1 MASIAPMMTRRRVI
15 QIKSEGATKGSV
27 APGDVHVYAF
37 DVSINPDDT
46 FIQRKPTGHLGG
58 NLDGVVGA
66 RTGTAKFKVELRS
79 LAATT
84 LNPGVAL
91 LLQAAGFKLATATYT
106 PSIVEAEQTTIT
118 LDVYEDG
125 LLKRLTGAMGN
136 VVISADVGGLVYL
149 DCDYKGIWVA
159 PTDVA
164 LGTAA
169 PATVVPMR
177 FASSTMTLGAY
188 TPKIG
193 KFSLSLNANVILR
206 PDQSKSAGYIH
217 ALITDIDP
225 TIELDLEADNVATH
239 DAHGLWL
246 AGTNAAL
253 SMTLADATAKCTIAG
268 AIQYRNVAEGDRD
281 GVIIHNVVAQFVSS
295 TNGSLPTIVVA
306 AP

>member
-15 QIKSEGATKGSV
+15 QIKSEGATKGIV
-27 APGDVHVYAF
+27 AAGDIHVYAF

-46 FIQRKPTGHLGG
+46 FVQRKPTGHLGG

-91 LLQAAGFKLATATYT
+91 LLQAAGFKLAAPTYT
-106 PSIVEAEQTTIT
+106 PSIVEADQTTIT

-136 VVISADVGGLVYL
+136 IVISADVGGLVYL
-149 DCDYKGIWVA
+149 DCDFKGIWVA
-159 PTDVA
+159 PTDAA

-177 FASSTMTLGAY
+177 FVSSTMTLGAY
-188 TPKIG
+188 TPKIN
-193 KFSLSLNANVILR
+193 KFSLSLNPTVILR
-206 PDQSKSAGYIH
+206 PDQSKIAGYIH

-239 DAHGLWL
+239 DAYGLWL
-246 AGTNAAL
+246 AGTNANL

-268 AIQYRNVAEGDRD
+268 AIQYRSVAEGDRE
-281 GVIIHNVVAQFVSS
+281 GVIIHSVVAQFVSS